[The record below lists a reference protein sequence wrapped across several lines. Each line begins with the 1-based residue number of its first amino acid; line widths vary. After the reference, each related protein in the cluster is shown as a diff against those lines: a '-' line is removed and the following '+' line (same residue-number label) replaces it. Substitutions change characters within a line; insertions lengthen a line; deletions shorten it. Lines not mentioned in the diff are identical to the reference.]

1 MGRPM
6 APQTTAAT
14 RVRPDAESLPTL
26 RSMRAKWAYVTRRL
40 PALEYD
46 VQPSTRPFES
56 GDFVVARVTSLAA
69 HDHLEDVHGRRC
81 RLYPGDLIVAVC
93 GNRYATDAFEGYVP
107 QSAASHLLTAGGMV
121 GDVVSSHDA
130 LGAPSD
136 VEILGHLALD
146 GAPVTSMDHAWP
158 VDLGAPS
165 DAPRTPT
172 IVVIGSSMN
181 AGKTT
186 TVTSLVR
193 GFRQLGLRVGAGKV
207 TGSGSGKDRWAYLD
221 AGADEVA
228 DFLDFGMPST
238 FGHPMEQ
245 LRATMRAVQ
254 GTLSRDNDVV
264 VLEIADGVLQEETA
278 GLLAEVR
285 SMADG
290 VVVAV
295 PDPLAAKAAVD
306 VARAASLDVLCLS
319 GLITR
324 SPLAARE
331 ATTATG
337 LPVLTPADLA
347 RGGIGPL
354 MSAFVAR

>member
-1 MGRPM
+1 MSF
-6 APQTTAAT
+6 QTTT
-14 RVRPDAESLPTL
+14 PSTPVRPDADSVPTV
-26 RSMRAKWAYVTRRL
+26 RSMQAKWAYVTRRL
-40 PALEYD
+40 PRTVYD

-56 GDFVVARVTSLAA
+56 GDFVVARMTSLAA

-81 RLYPGDLIVAVC
+81 RLYVGDVIVAVC

-107 QSAASHLLTAGGMV
+107 SGSASHLLTAGGMV

-136 VEILGHLALD
+136 VEILGHLTLD
-146 GAPVTSMDHAWP
+146 GEPVTCMDHAWP
-158 VDLGAPS
+158 LDLDDVAGTS
-165 DAPRTPT
+165 SVPT

-221 AGADEVA
+221 AGADDVA

-238 FGHPMEQ
+238 FGHPMSQ
-245 LRATMRAVQ
+245 LRATMRAVH
-254 GTLSRDNDVV
+254 GTLSRGNEVV

-278 GLLAEVR
+278 GLLDEVR

-306 VARAASLDVLCLS
+306 VARAASLEVLCLS

-331 ATTATG
+331 ATAATG
-337 LPVLTPADLA
+337 LPVLTPADLS
-347 RGGIGPL
+347 RGDIGPL
-354 MSAFVAR
+354 MPQFAAWR